1 MWIQCTQPRSCFHG
15 PGNIVSGPWSPRCSA
30 GVSVRNWIPSEA
42 MCGRVPFV
50 TWQWVMVNTYINICI
65 YIWYIYIHKYISWC
79 VYHVYYLYI
88 YICIMNLYRYTTYA
102 LVTKMQRP
110 TFGLFVLN
118 GEWWHGLDYP
128 SFCEVTG
135 NLASFKWHP
144 GNNQF
149 RVAEKRANHETEDF
163 DTFRTVFESSA
174 CDQFYCDKDM
184 LLGSWKQFFFLKV
197 VTCAL
202 RSAQHWA
209 HFSVAI
215 ALASS
220 NVHHS
225 NLAPWWQ
232 RGDALCKQFQHIW
245 ITDTNGS
252 RDLANLRLNFVRGV
266 YSSFGWLARARMS
279 SWRPLSHLATED
291 CAKTADFHRIGDP
304 VGASWSRVSSVVVS
318 WWCGECFGLSL
329 ALTYSAF
336 LFSRNCCPL
345 ELLRFG
351 KLWAELWP
359 QFLVPLFFAEA
370 RTLQTRCMPDTLGS
384 RAYLNTEHSIS
395 RYL

>member
-1 MWIQCTQPRSCFHG
+1 MVAW
-15 PGNIVSGPWSPRCSA
+15 PWLS
-30 GVSVRNWIPSEA
+30 
-42 MCGRVPFV
+42 
-50 TWQWVMVNTYINICI
+50 
-65 YIWYIYIHKYISWC
+65 K
-79 VYHVYYLYI
+79 
-88 YICIMNLYRYTTYA
+88 
-102 LVTKMQRP
+102 LV
-110 TFGLFVLN
+110 
-118 GEWWHGLDYP
+118 
-128 SFCEVTG
+128 CEVTG

-279 SWRPLSHLATED
+279 SWRPLSHWRL
-291 CAKTADFHRIGDP
+291 CQNGRFPPHR
-304 VGASWSRVSSVVVS
+304 WSCRSKLKQSFISRCQLMV
-318 WWCGECFGLSL
+318 WWVFRTQFGLDV
-329 ALTYSAF
+329 
-336 LFSRNCCPL
+336 FSVFVRP
-345 ELLRFG
+345 ELL
-351 KLWAELWP
+351 
-359 QFLVPLFFAEA
+359 PLGAFEVWKALGRVVASVFSPAVFAEA